1 MSNASNPVN
10 DNDSNDESPGEQT
23 QEDQYETAGDHHR
36 MAAHHFAMAAK
47 HQLSAAS
54 ADDDRDHEANVRHAY
69 LAHRHQL
76 NAVQYAE
83 IAVMDNVHHDD
94 ELEKDEALN

>member
-1 MSNASNPVN
+1 MRNQTNPTN
-10 DNDSNDESPGEQT
+10 ENRSSDELPAEPT
-23 QEDQYETAGDHHR
+23 QEHYETAGDHHR